1 MPVCYLAEQAFSL
14 TFKRAFELGAGLN
27 ILLYFKSTLSHD
39 FPEHHSRSVE
49 VVAAAETR
57 VHGDQFM

>member
-14 TFKRAFELGAGLN
+14 TFKRTLELGAGLN
-27 ILLYFKSTLSHD
+27 IPLCIKSILSHD
-39 FPEHHSRSVE
+39 FSKHHSRGIA

-57 VHGDQFM
+57 VHGD